1 LAPRYEE
8 FHHVKY
14 SDEALTGAVT
24 LSERYVPAR
33 YLPDK
38 AIDVIDEAG
47 ARIHL
52 AESSRPQAITDL
64 EDELA
69 EVNRQKVD
77 AVKNQ
82 LFEAAASLR
91 DREQSLKREI
101 ADAQAAWKKEREQVV
116 HVITGDEIRT
126 VVASMTGIPLARMEE
141 GETERLLNM
150 EDEISRQ
157 VIGQPDAIRTISR
170 ALRRSRAELK
180 DPRRP
185 IGSFIFL
192 GPTGVGKTFLAKA
205 LAEFMFGDPEALIRL
220 DMSEYM
226 EKFNVSRLV
235 GSPPGYVGYDEG
247 GQLTERVRR
256 RPYSVVLFDE
266 IEKAHPDVSNM
277 LLQILEEGQLT
288 DSLGNQVNFR
298 NTIVV
303 MTSNLGAEQLGK
315 PMSLGFSAGGEIMSD
330 DDYAKMC
337 ERLQESAKKHFR
349 PEFLNRVDEIVVFR
363 QLGPDELAQI
373 IHLELDK
380 ISERLRAKGGVLRL
394 TDAAE
399 KLLLERGYKPEFGA
413 RQLRRTV
420 EQMLEDPLAEELLRH
435 PPPPSFLAKAD
446 VNEAGDAIVIAI
458 TASAASSTKAQD
470 AAACSDD
477 DDQVDPLLPPPEP
490 KVSLTTTT
498 SPATVRNNRKR
509 KGD

>member
-1 LAPRYEE
+1 
-8 FHHVKY
+8 
-14 SDEALTGAVT
+14 
-24 LSERYVPAR
+24 
-33 YLPDK
+33 
-38 AIDVIDEAG
+38 
-47 ARIHL
+47 
-52 AESSRPQAITDL
+52 
-64 EDELA
+64 
-69 EVNRQKVD
+69 
-77 AVKNQ
+77 
-82 LFEAAASLR
+82 
-91 DREQSLKREI
+91 
-101 ADAQAAWKKEREQVV
+101 
-116 HVITGDEIRT
+116 
-126 VVASMTGIPLARMEE
+126 
-141 GETERLLNM
+141 
-150 EDEISRQ
+150 
-157 VIGQPDAIRTISR
+157 
-170 ALRRSRAELK
+170 
-180 DPRRP
+180 
-185 IGSFIFL
+185 
-192 GPTGVGKTFLAKA
+192 
-205 LAEFMFGDPEALIRL
+205 MFGDPEALIRL

-337 ERLQESAKKHFR
+337 ERLQDSAKKHFR
-349 PEFLNRVDEIVVFR
+349 PEFHNRVDEIVVFR

-490 KVSLTTTT
+490 KVSLTTT